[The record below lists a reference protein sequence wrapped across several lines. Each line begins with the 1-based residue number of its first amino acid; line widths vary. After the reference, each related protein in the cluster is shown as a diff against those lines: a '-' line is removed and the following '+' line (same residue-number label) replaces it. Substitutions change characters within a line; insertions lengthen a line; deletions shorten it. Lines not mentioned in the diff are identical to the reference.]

1 LETLTIRG
9 NIKIKTPVAA
19 EDAAAPLFHGSSG
32 GGGSAVAVAA
42 YNVTYAAKDPTAGR
56 NVPVPI
62 EIGPRIGKTR
72 RPKTVVLVARTLNI
86 RTLELDCAEYADE
99 EKLRKRND
107 DNYQKWVTFAAEHRS
122 EAHRLHRALN
132 ENAARENDGISNPA

>member
-1 LETLTIRG
+1 MPHTFT
-9 NIKIKTPVAA
+9 VAPA
-19 EDAAAPLFHGSSG
+19 DAAAPLVHGSSG

-42 YNVTYAAKDPTAGR
+42 PNVTYTDKDPNAGR
-56 NVPVPI
+56 NVPLPI

-72 RPKTVVLVARTLNI
+72 RPKKVMDVARKLNI

-107 DNYQKWVTFAAEHRS
+107 DNHQKWITFAAEHRS
-122 EAHRLHRALN
+122 DAQKLHRALN
-132 ENAARENDGISNPA
+132 ANAARENDGVSNPA